1 MKSFRISIA
10 ILCMILLLCSTA
22 LADDFTLRSD
32 IHFGDTMETI
42 LQKETTL
49 TRTSETSNSFSGTI
63 AGYSGSTCDF
73 AFDDEGKLISM
84 TYEFDCTSRESTNSH
99 YKTLYDSLVRK
110 YRSPLGNTNGSC
122 HLITGPAMSNMAV
135 WVYLFGTFN
144 GWSADYYDYDEWT
157 VDCDDYHVKIDL
169 VSFYYRNSDYEYTYE
184 VNLSYKQYTDAE
196 YQAALDEKK
205 TEREAVDNDL

>member
-73 AFDDEGKLISM
+73 AFDDEDKLISM

-110 YRSPLGNTNGSC
+110 YGSPLGNTNGSC

>member
-32 IHFGDTMETI
+32 IHFGDTMEAI

-110 YRSPLGNTNGSC
+110 YGSPLGNTNGSC

-144 GWSADYYDYDEWT
+144 GWSADYYDYDEWS

-169 VSFYYRNSDYEYTYE
+169 VSFYE
-184 VNLSYKQYTDAE
+184 
-196 YQAALDEKK
+196 
-205 TEREAVDNDL
+205 

>member
-49 TRTSETSNSFSGTI
+49 TRTSETSNSDTVSLKTVNGKK
-63 AGYSGSTCDF
+63 Y

-110 YRSPLGNTNGSC
+110 YGSPLGNTNGSC

>member
-84 TYEFDCTSRESTNSH
+84 TYEFDCTSRDSTNSH

-110 YRSPLGNTNGSC
+110 YGSPLGNTNGSC
-122 HLITGPAMSNMAV
+122 HLITGPAMDKIGF
-135 WVYLFGTFN
+135 VYFIRTID
-144 GWSADYYDYDEWT
+144 GWSADYYDYDEWI

-169 VSFYYRNSDYEYTYE
+169 VSYYVRNQSTYLYYA
-184 VNLSYKQYTDAE
+184 NLSYKQYTDAE
-196 YQAALDEKK
+196 YQAALNEKK
-205 TEREAVDNDL
+205 TEREAIDNDL

>member
-63 AGYSGSTCDF
+63 AGYSVSTCDF

-110 YRSPLGNTNGSC
+110 YGSPLGNTNGSC

>member
-73 AFDDEGKLISM
+73 AFDDEGKLTSM

-110 YRSPLGNTNGSC
+110 YGSPLGNTNGSC

>member
-10 ILCMILLLCSTA
+10 ILCMILLLCSAA

-73 AFDDEGKLISM
+73 AFDDEGKLTSM
-84 TYEFDCTSRESTNSH
+84 MYEFKCTSRESTNDL

-110 YRSPLGNTNGSC
+110 YGSPLGITNGNC
-122 HLITGPAMSNMAV
+122 HLITGPAMDKIGF
-135 WVYLFGTFN
+135 VYFIRTIDD
-144 GWSADYYDYDEWT
+144 WSADYYDYDEWI

-169 VSFYYRNSDYEYTYE
+169 VSYYVRNQSTYLYYA
-184 VNLSYKQYTDAE
+184 NLSYKQYTDAE
-196 YQAALDEKK
+196 YQAALNEKK
-205 TEREAVDNDL
+205 TEREAIDNDL

>member
-99 YKTLYDSLVRK
+99 YKTLYDSLLK
-110 YRSPLGNTNGSC
+110 LG
-122 HLITGPAMSNMAV
+122 
-135 WVYLFGTFN
+135 
-144 GWSADYYDYDEWT
+144 
-157 VDCDDYHVKIDL
+157 
-169 VSFYYRNSDYEYTYE
+169 
-184 VNLSYKQYTDAE
+184 
-196 YQAALDEKK
+196 
-205 TEREAVDNDL
+205 

>member
-63 AGYSGSTCDF
+63 AGYSGSTCGF

-110 YRSPLGNTNGSC
+110 YGSPLGNTNGSC